1 MPRRPSSRAP
11 AERGK
16 PSTVDGAEADT
27 AGPAQAV
34 EVAPELDSVSGV
46 PTLEQLEIADEPA
59 DWRKV
64 GFEVEDGACR
74 VSSVLLRLVGK
85 GPRRGIVG
93 WTLGNGEPSTIR
105 ASPHPNGVAR
115 IDHVV
120 LMSPDLDRTVADLRS
135 DGFDLRRVR
144 EGDTPGGST
153 RQAFFR
159 VGEPILEVVQAPEGT
174 SVARDPDGPARLW
187 GLAFRV
193 EDLEQTASTLG
204 DLVGTPRDAV
214 QPGRRIATL
223 RPEAGLGPAIAFMT
237 PP

>member
-1 MPRRPSSRAP
+1 
-11 AERGK
+11 
-16 PSTVDGAEADT
+16 
-27 AGPAQAV
+27 
-34 EVAPELDSVSGV
+34 V
-46 PTLEQLEIADEPA
+46 PNLEQLEIADEPA

-64 GFEVEDGACR
+64 GFEVEDGVCR
-74 VSSVLLRLVGK
+74 VSTVLLRLVGK
-85 GPRRGIVG
+85 GPRRGILG
-93 WTLGNGEPSTIR
+93 WTLGNGEPSTIP
-105 ASPHPNGVAR
+105 AAPHPNGVAR

-135 DGFDLRRVR
+135 DGFELRRIR
-144 EGDTPGGST
+144 EGETPGGST

-174 SVARDPDGPARLW
+174 SVARDPDRPARLW

-204 DLVGTPRDAV
+204 DLVWTPRDAV